1 VNQEVHDRR
10 WVILAIMSLS
20 LVITFL
26 NNVTLNVAIPELS
39 SDLGVDNTEIQWII
53 DAYIIVFGGT
63 LLVMGALGDRFGRK
77 GALILGLLIIGV
89 VSGGT
94 AQYATSSDELIMA
107 RGVMGLGAA
116 LVMPATLSVIIV
128 VFPPEERGKAVG
140 IWVAMAGI
148 GNPLGLLA
156 GGYLVESFDW
166 RWVFWI
172 NPPLTAVAIFLALLL
187 VPDSKDESGVP
198 LDPVGSILSVAA
210 LTTLLYAII
219 EAPDRGWGSVEVL
232 VSAAVGLGLTF
243 LFFRWENT
251 TEYPMLPMGFFK
263 DRGYTMGLT
272 AIALAFFVMFTFMFT
287 QMLHF
292 QFVRGHGA
300 FEASLRFLPLV
311 LGLMPA
317 AVNSD
322 RLSARFGSNN
332 VVAGGLTLVAVGMM
346 IFTTVEVDTEYIRL
360 ALIFV
365 LLGAGMGLTMAP
377 STTLVMDAI
386 PYDKAGVGSATN
398 DTSRELGGAFG
409 IAIGGSV
416 LNEIYQNSMVVPEGL
431 ESVSAEVTASFAS
444 AIGLGRQ
451 LEASGNV
458 IGTQLIE
465 NASSAFMDGMTGT
478 AVVLAIVSFVNAILV
493 KLYMPA
499 RSVGVE
505 SEE

>member
-1 VNQEVHDRR
+1 
-10 WVILAIMSLS
+10 
-20 LVITFL
+20 
-26 NNVTLNVAIPELS
+26 
-39 SDLGVDNTEIQWII
+39 
-53 DAYIIVFGGT
+53 
-63 LLVMGALGDRFGRK
+63 
-77 GALILGLLIIGV
+77 
-89 VSGGT
+89 
-94 AQYATSSDELIMA
+94 
-107 RGVMGLGAA
+107 
-116 LVMPATLSVIIV
+116 
-128 VFPPEERGKAVG
+128 
-140 IWVAMAGI
+140 
-148 GNPLGLLA
+148 
-156 GGYLVESFDW
+156 
-166 RWVFWI
+166 
-172 NPPLTAVAIFLALLL
+172 
-187 VPDSKDESGVP
+187 
-198 LDPVGSILSVAA
+198 
-210 LTTLLYAII
+210 
-219 EAPDRGWGSVEVL
+219 
-232 VSAAVGLGLTF
+232 
-243 LFFRWENT
+243 
-251 TEYPMLPMGFFK
+251 
-263 DRGYTMGLT
+263 
-272 AIALAFFVMFTFMFT
+272 
-287 QMLHF
+287 
-292 QFVRGHGA
+292 
-300 FEASLRFLPLV
+300 
-311 LGLMPA
+311 MPA